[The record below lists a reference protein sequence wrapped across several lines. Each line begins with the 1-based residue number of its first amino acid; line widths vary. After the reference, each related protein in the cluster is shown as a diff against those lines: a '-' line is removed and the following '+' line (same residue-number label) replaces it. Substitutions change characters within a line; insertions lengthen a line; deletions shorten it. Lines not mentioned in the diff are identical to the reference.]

1 MSAARTAKRTRPTRF
16 VKGFKPWT
24 AEELHAA
31 AGKFPWDIEERKRNR
46 ETSLLSD
53 AKGRTGVA
61 SFDQLDNFCYYSNV
75 DVKGHPIWPR
85 LPEPADDACWLAT
98 VREPG
103 QTFNEY
109 VKFVSHRSG
118 RFAPGTNAGKPIVY
132 LLPITTLKGTEIQ
145 PWPEDGPDL
154 KLLGKWVEA
163 FYDRDVV
170 ILDPASMS
178 VAETGIVLPGQKKTF
193 APRYEDECKVRF
205 RTATYESYIEGR
217 VSPRNGHWQTH
228 VEGLL
233 SEIQLIRQ
241 EGIHTYSA
249 DEQITPFTAGEKS
262 GIDVLQQ
269 PVVIDLTA
277 DEAEAPS
284 PEDAS
289 SPASGNPPQ
298 LGPTQKGATPA
309 RAIHDAFAVI
319 GITME
324 DIYSAPGDLFIAG
337 MAAGGSKVAVLSFA
351 RYHPRLRM
359 HFQDW
364 DDYGYASKSA
374 EYSYFEEGKPRPKV
388 SDERSV
394 ALDAESRANYLRRA
408 GKVVVHELAHVYGID
423 HCIHYHCVMNGTGH
437 LVEDFSAPAHLCA
450 VCLRKLQFRMGF
462 DVPQRYQRLLSVF
475 KAGGLTK
482 EARWVE
488 RRLANLPSAVPVSPA
503 GDPSIA

>member
-16 VKGFKPWT
+16 VKGFKPCT
-24 AEELHAA
+24 AEELHGA
-31 AGKFPWDIEERKRNR
+31 AGKFPWDSEERKRNR
-46 ETSLLSD
+46 ETSLLTDS
-53 AKGRTGVA
+53 KERTGVA

-75 DVKGHPIWPR
+75 DAKGHPIWPR

-118 RFAPGTNAGKPIVY
+118 RFAPGTNAGKPIIY

-170 ILDPASMS
+170 ILDPASIS
-178 VAETGIVLPGQKKTF
+178 VAETGIVLPGQKKPF
-193 APRYEDECKVRF
+193 APRYEDECKVQF

-233 SEIQLIRQ
+233 SEIQLIHQ
-241 EGIHTYSA
+241 EGIHTYRP
-249 DEQITPFTAGEKS
+249 DEQITPFTTDKS
-262 GIDVLQQ
+262 TTAHVLQ
-269 PVVIDLTA
+269 PIIIDLTG
-277 DEAEAPS
+277 DKNEAPS
-284 PEDAS
+284 PE
-289 SPASGNPPQ
+289 PQ
-298 LGPTQKGATPA
+298 RQTQNEVMPA

-351 RYHPRLRM
+351 RYHPRIRM

-364 DDYGYASKSA
+364 DNYGYASKSA

-388 SDERSV
+388 SDERPAV
-394 ALDAESRANYLRRA
+394 LDAESRVNYLRRA
-408 GKVVVHELAHVYGID
+408 GKLVVHELAHVYGID

-462 DVPQRYQRLLSVF
+462 DVPQRYQRLLGVF
-475 KAGGLTK
+475 KAGGLNK

-488 RRLANLPSAVPVSPA
+488 RRLSNLPSVSVSPA
-503 GDPSIA
+503 GDSSIA